1 MNKEKLYMDIDYL
14 FAWRNYEFHMKDGSV
29 FVAYCE
35 QDGGIRWKL
44 KYYIGTSER
53 KCRPVYIT
61 SIRNKNRNAGFSS
74 ISIKNEDLEYILDL
88 GRTDLFDFESS
99 DTEEDLCF

>member
-44 KYYIGTSER
+44 QYYI
-53 KCRPVYIT
+53 
-61 SIRNKNRNAGFSS
+61 S
-74 ISIKNEDLEYILDL
+74 ISIKNEDVEYILDL
-88 GRTDLFDFESS
+88 GRTDLFESS
-99 DTEEDLCF
+99 DTEEDLFF

>member
-1 MNKEKLYMDIDYL
+1 MNKEKLYIDIDYL

-44 KYYIGTSER
+44 KYYI
-53 KCRPVYIT
+53 
-61 SIRNKNRNAGFSS
+61 S
-74 ISIKNEDLEYILDL
+74 ISIKNEDVEYILDL
-88 GRTDLFDFESS
+88 GRTDLFESS
-99 DTEEDLCF
+99 DTEEDLFF

>member
-1 MNKEKLYMDIDYL
+1 MDIDYL

-53 KCRPVYIT
+53 KCRPVC
-61 SIRNKNRNAGFSS
+61 N
-74 ISIKNEDLEYILDL
+74 ISIKNVGFSNISIKIKNEDVEYILDL
-88 GRTDLFDFESS
+88 GRTDLFESS
-99 DTEEDLCF
+99 DTEEDLFF

>member
-1 MNKEKLYMDIDYL
+1 MDIDYL

-44 KYYIGTSER
+44 KYYI
-53 KCRPVYIT
+53 
-61 SIRNKNRNAGFSS
+61 S
-74 ISIKNEDLEYILDL
+74 ISIKNEDVEYILDL
-88 GRTDLFDFESS
+88 GRRTYLNFESS

>member
-44 KYYIGTSER
+44 QYYI
-53 KCRPVYIT
+53 
-61 SIRNKNRNAGFSS
+61 S
-74 ISIKNEDLEYILDL
+74 ISIKNENVEYVLDL
-88 GRTDLFDFESS
+88 GRTELFF
-99 DTEEDLCF
+99 

>member
-1 MNKEKLYMDIDYL
+1 MDIDYL

-53 KCRPVYIT
+53 KCRPVYNT
-61 SIRNKNRNAGFSS
+61 
-74 ISIKNEDLEYILDL
+74 SIKNVECSSITIENENVEYILDV
-88 GRTDLFDFESS
+88 GRTELFF
-99 DTEEDLCF
+99 

>member
-1 MNKEKLYMDIDYL
+1 MDIDYL

-44 KYYIGTSER
+44 KYYI
-53 KCRPVYIT
+53 
-61 SIRNKNRNAGFSS
+61 S
-74 ISIKNEDLEYILDL
+74 ISIKNEDVEYILDL
-88 GRTDLFDFESS
+88 GRTDLFESS

>member
-14 FAWRNYEFHMKDGSV
+14 FAWHNYEFHMKNGSV

-44 KYYIGTSER
+44 KYYICTSKR
-53 KCRPVYIT
+53 KCRPVYST
-61 SIRNKNRNAGFSS
+61 SIRNKIS
-74 ISIKNEDLEYILDL
+74 ISIKNEDVEYILDL
-88 GRTDLFDFESS
+88 GRTELFF
-99 DTEEDLCF
+99 

>member
-44 KYYIGTSER
+44 KYYISTSER
-53 KCRPVYIT
+53 KCRQVCNT
-61 SIRNKNRNAGFSS
+61 SIKNMGHNS
-74 ISIKNEDLEYILDL
+74 ISIENENVEYVLDLEEPE
-88 GRTDLFDFESS
+88 LFF
-99 DTEEDLCF
+99 

>member
-14 FAWRNYEFHMKDGSV
+14 FAWHNYEFHMKDGSV

-53 KCRPVYIT
+53 KCHPVYST
-61 SIRNKNRNAGFSS
+61 SIRNKNAGF
-74 ISIKNEDLEYILDL
+74 ISITIENENVEYVLDLEEPESFLSRYI
-88 GRTDLFDFESS
+88 RNSF
-99 DTEEDLCF
+99 

>member
-14 FAWRNYEFHMKDGSV
+14 FAWHNYEFHMKDGSV

-44 KYYIGTSER
+44 KYFVGASER
-53 KCRPVYIT
+53 KCRPVCNT

-74 ISIKNEDLEYILDL
+74 ISIKNEDVEYILDL
-88 GRTDLFDFESS
+88 GRTNLFEPSN
-99 DTEEDLCF
+99 TEEDLYF

>member
-44 KYYIGTSER
+44 KYYI
-53 KCRPVYIT
+53 
-61 SIRNKNRNAGFSS
+61 S
-74 ISIKNEDLEYILDL
+74 ISIKNEDVEYILDL
-88 GRTDLFDFESS
+88 GRTDLFESS
-99 DTEEDLCF
+99 DTEEDLFF

>member
-14 FAWRNYEFHMKDGSV
+14 FAWHNYEFHMKDGSV

-53 KCRPVYIT
+53 KCRPVYST
-61 SIRNKNRNAGFSS
+61 SIRNKIS
-74 ISIKNEDLEYILDL
+74 ISIKNEDVEYILDL
-88 GRTDLFDFESS
+88 GRTNLFEPS
-99 DTEEDLCF
+99 DTEEDLYF

>member
-44 KYYIGTSER
+44 KYYI
-53 KCRPVYIT
+53 
-61 SIRNKNRNAGFSS
+61 RNKNRNAGFIS
-74 ISIKNEDLEYILDL
+74 ISIKNEDVEYILDL
-88 GRTDLFDFESS
+88 GRTDLFESS
-99 DTEEDLCF
+99 DTEEDLFF

>member
-1 MNKEKLYMDIDYL
+1 MNKEKLYIDIDYL

-44 KYYIGTSER
+44 KYYI
-53 KCRPVYIT
+53 
-61 SIRNKNRNAGFSS
+61 S
-74 ISIKNEDLEYILDL
+74 ISIKNEDVEYILDL
-88 GRTDLFDFESS
+88 GRTDLFESS
-99 DTEEDLCF
+99 DTEEDLYF

>member
-53 KCRPVYIT
+53 KRRSVCNT
-61 SIRNKNRNAGFSS
+61 SIKNVRYSS
-74 ISIKNEDLEYILDL
+74 ISIENENVEYILDL
-88 GRTDLFDFESS
+88 E
-99 DTEEDLCF
+99 DTELYF

>member
-1 MNKEKLYMDIDYL
+1 MNKEKLYTNVDYL
-14 FAWRNYEFHMKDGSV
+14 FAWHNYEFHMKDGSV

-53 KCRPVYIT
+53 KCRPVCNT
-61 SIRNKNRNAGFSS
+61 SIKNVGHNS
-74 ISIKNEDLEYILDL
+74 ISIENEYVEYVLDLEEPE
-88 GRTDLFDFESS
+88 LFF
-99 DTEEDLCF
+99 

>member
-35 QDGGIRWKL
+35 QDGGIGQYL
-44 KYYIGTSER
+44 Y
-53 KCRPVYIT
+53 
-61 SIRNKNRNAGFSS
+61 
-74 ISIKNEDLEYILDL
+74 
-88 GRTDLFDFESS
+88 
-99 DTEEDLCF
+99 

>member
-14 FAWRNYEFHMKDGSV
+14 FAWRDYEFHMKDGSV

-53 KCRPVYIT
+53 KCRPVYST
-61 SIRNKNRNAGFSS
+61 SIRNKIS
-74 ISIKNEDLEYILDL
+74 ISIKNEDVEYILDL
-88 GRTDLFDFESS
+88 GRTNLFEPS
-99 DTEEDLCF
+99 DTEEDLFF

>member
-14 FAWRNYEFHMKDGSV
+14 FAWNDYEFHMKDGSV

-44 KYYIGTSER
+44 QYYI
-53 KCRPVYIT
+53 
-61 SIRNKNRNAGFSS
+61 S
-74 ISIKNEDLEYILDL
+74 ISIKNEDVEYILDL
-88 GRTDLFDFESS
+88 GRRTYLNFESS
-99 DTEEDLCF
+99 DTEEDLFF